1 MKRTSLLCLM
11 GILCIYGCH
20 TKKEVLRV
28 GYVPGPFFHYGQS
41 SLSESR
47 HFDLGDISPSVST
60 ITAAIAFSNRGREP
74 LVIEKVVGLNSSFS
88 GWEGDRHIAPG
99 QKGIITV
106 RFDKD
111 KLKSDPAV
119 QSVLVRTNDPANQ
132 TVTFFFGVN

>member
-1 MKRTSLLCLM
+1 MRKTALFCL
-11 GILCIYGCH
+11 ITIIWFCGCG
-20 TKKEVLRV
+20 TQRKVLKI
-28 GYVPGPFFHYGQS
+28 GYVPGPFFHYGQTA
-41 SLSESR
+41 LSESR
-47 HFDLGDISPSVST
+47 HFDLGDIPPSVST

-132 TVTFFFGVN
+132 TVTFFFDVN